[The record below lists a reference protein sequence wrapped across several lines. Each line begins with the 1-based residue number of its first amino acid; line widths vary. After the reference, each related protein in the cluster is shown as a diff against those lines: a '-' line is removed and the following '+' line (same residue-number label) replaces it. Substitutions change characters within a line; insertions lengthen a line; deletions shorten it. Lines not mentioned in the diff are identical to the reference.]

1 MGSVCS
7 SAETPAVK
15 FNPAPID
22 SLYELDDVV
31 LGESGSTVVKR
42 AKRRTDGL
50 AVAFKMLPRAE
61 VMDEEADWTHF
72 QMEVNVMQTLQHPGI
87 LKLYDVFEEKEQVP
101 P

>member
-42 AKRRTDGL
+42 ATRRTDGL
-50 AVAFKMLPRAE
+50 TVAFKMLPRAE